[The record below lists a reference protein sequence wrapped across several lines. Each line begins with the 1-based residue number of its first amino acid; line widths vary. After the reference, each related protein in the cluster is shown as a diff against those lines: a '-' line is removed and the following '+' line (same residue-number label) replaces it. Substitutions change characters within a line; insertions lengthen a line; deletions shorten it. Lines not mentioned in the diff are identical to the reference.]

1 MRLTASQISRTA
13 GGNPRFKM
21 CIRDSNKEG
30 KAGAWM
36 GVKKCRRNCA
46 KMEGNNKVYLYG
58 GDIRSTYFTLCFKL
72 GKSQ

>member
-1 MRLTASQISRTA
+1 MH
-13 GGNPRFKM
+13 
-21 CIRDSNKEG
+21 NKEG
-30 KAGAWM
+30 EAGAWM
-36 GVKKCRRNCA
+36 GVKKCRTVMVKWKKMYLGSFA

>member
-1 MRLTASQISRTA
+1 MRAVLH
-13 GGNPRFKM
+13 
-21 CIRDSNKEG
+21 NKEG